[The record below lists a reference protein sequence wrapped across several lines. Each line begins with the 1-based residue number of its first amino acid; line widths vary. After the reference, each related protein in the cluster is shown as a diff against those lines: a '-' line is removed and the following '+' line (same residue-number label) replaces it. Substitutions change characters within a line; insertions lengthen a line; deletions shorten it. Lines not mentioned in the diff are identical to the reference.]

1 MLENLKKEVFDANL
15 LLSKYNLVNFNWGNI
30 SGIDRE
36 NGLVVIKP
44 SEVDYSTLSIEDM
57 LVVDINGHR
66 LEGNLPVP
74 GDFATHI
81 ELYNAF
87 PSIMGIAHTRS
98 RWATIFAQMGM
109 GIPALGTT
117 HADYFHGEIPC
128 TRKLRA
134 YEIRG
139 DYERETG
146 AVIVERFRKG
156 KISPEE
162 MPAVLVCNNGPFT
175 WGSSPS
181 QALQNAVVLEE
192 VAFMAWHCMALPD
205 KYLVPMQKDLL
216 ERHFSR
222 KHGKDA
228 NYGLEDA
235 SSEDDGQEAKQKSI
249 SFFRF

>member
-1 MLENLKKEVFDANL
+1 MLESLKKEVSEANKL
-15 LLSKYNLVNFNWGNI
+15 LPKYNLVNFTWGNV
-30 SGIDRE
+30 SGIDRKT
-36 NGLVVIKP
+36 GLIVIKP
-44 SEVDYSTLSIEDM
+44 SEVDYDRLTPEDM
-57 LVVDINGHR
+57 VVVDLNGHR
-66 LEGNLPVP
+66 VEGNYIPP
-74 GDFATHI
+74 TDIATHI

-87 PSIMGIAHTRS
+87 PSIMGIVHSHS

-146 AVIVERFRKG
+146 AVIVERFKKG
-156 KISPEE
+156 KINQDE
-162 MPAVLVCNNGPFT
+162 MPGVLVCNSGPFT
-175 WGSSPS
+175 WGSSPGN
-181 QALQNAVVLEE
+181 AVHNAVVLEE

-216 ERHFSR
+216 ERHFSK
-222 KHGKDA
+222 KHGQDA
-228 NYGLEDA
+228 YYGQDENDN
-235 SSEDDGQEAKQKSI
+235 
-249 SFFRF
+249 